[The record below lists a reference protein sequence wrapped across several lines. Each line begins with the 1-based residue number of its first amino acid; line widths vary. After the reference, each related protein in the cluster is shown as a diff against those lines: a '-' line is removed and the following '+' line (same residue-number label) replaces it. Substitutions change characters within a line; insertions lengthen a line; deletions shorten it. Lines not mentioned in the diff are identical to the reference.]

1 MADEERKPSHLTS
14 ICLRHLMPIADAQ
27 VTDANADVNKDVKAE
42 EMGEPVR
49 FGLSLNFDFFFVANS
64 VLQSAAE
71 KASSGLQEKLD
82 QNALPIR
89 AYLEQVFMN
98 ILVIVLMMR
107 ATCLRFLRP

>member
-1 MADEERKPSHLTS
+1 
-14 ICLRHLMPIADAQ
+14 MPIADAQ

-98 ILVIVLMMR
+98 ILVIVLLMR